1 MATKNSVLPIAM
13 TSINATGVST
23 AYATINA
30 SGTTNSCII
39 LRLVNNTN
47 KNLIVS
53 FDGINDHDFVKA
65 GEILELSP
73 TSNYAGIPG
82 FKKGTVIHVK
92 SDAAGTGL
100 AYLSGYYINT

>member
-30 SGTTNSCII
+30 SGTTNPCVQ
-39 LRLVNNTN
+39 LRLTNNTN
-47 KNLIVS
+47 KNLTVS
-53 FDGINDHDFVKA
+53 FDGINDHDFIKA
-65 GEILELSP
+65 GGTLELFTIP
-73 TSNYAGIPG
+73 NYTGIPQ